1 MLHKRH
7 NRMFKSVATAAT
19 VAIAA
24 AMIAVGAPAASAAP
38 RVIKVDAKIMAF
50 TPKTINV
57 KAGEQVSICV
67 TSTDMDHDLTI
78 KSLSFVVTAPKGP
91 AVCKTLTAPSATGSH
106 KFICSVSGHDATMN
120 GNLVVGAAAAGGSSA
135 AAPGADS
142 PPADDPQVSGVPAG
156 GVQTGGGSTAGL
168 SHANLLVL
176 GGGLLI
182 AAMMS
187 VLLGTRATRRD

>member
-38 RVIKVDAKIMAF
+38 RVINVDAAF
-50 TPKTINV
+50 SPGFSMKTINV
-57 KAGEQVSICV
+57 KAGEQVSICL

-78 KSLSFVVTAPKGP
+78 KSLNFKVLAPKGP
-91 AVCKTLTAPSATGSH
+91 AVCKTLTAPSAAGSNS
-106 KFICSVSGHDATMN
+106 FVCSFPGHDSMT
-120 GNLVVGAAAAGGSSA
+120 GKLVVSAAGGGSA
-135 AAPGADS
+135 APVAPGA
-142 PPADDPQVSGVPAG
+142 AEPQVDAPVG

-168 SHANLLVL
+168 THVNLLML

-187 VLLGTRATRRD
+187 VLLGTRVTRRD